1 MTDTETLTITD
12 FLLARI
18 AEDEKMA
25 NAALGCHAYAQDYPT
40 RAVMYSASGDAL
52 FEFDERQ
59 MREADHSTLAL
70 AEHFCSWQPARVLAE
85 CKAKREIVDLYA
97 AHLDRAMAYRSPRWA
112 DAMSETDK
120 AKAKR
125 QEARLG
131 VSEVAIRYL
140 AAVYASHPDYDPEWA
155 DMTYR

>member
-1 MTDTETLTITD
+1 MTTTGTLTITD

-59 MREADHSTLAL
+59 MREADRSTLAL

-85 CKAKREIVDLYA
+85 CKAKRAIVEWHTPMA
-97 AHLDRAMAYRSPRWA
+97 MSGTAMAKGYLPNCQGCYEDGGLDGAPSYPCRNVRH
-112 DAMSETDK
+112 
-120 AKAKR
+120 
-125 QEARLG
+125 
-131 VSEVAIRYL
+131 L

>member
-1 MTDTETLTITD
+1 MTITD

-25 NAALGCHAYAQDYPT
+25 NAALGCRAYAQDYPT

-85 CKAKREIVDLYA
+85 CKAKREIVELAEEATGLDMTVDQDRLVGARDWPYVGDLIL
-97 AHLDRAMAYRSPRWA
+97 AHL
-112 DAMSETDK
+112 
-120 AKAKR
+120 
-125 QEARLG
+125 
-131 VSEVAIRYL
+131 
-140 AAVYASHPDYDPEWA
+140 AAAYASHPDYDPAWA
-155 DMTYR
+155 PES

>member
-1 MTDTETLTITD
+1 MTDTGTLTITD

-85 CKAKREIVDLYA
+85 CKAKREIVDECERSMLNDGDSRTAEWIA
-97 AHLDRAMAYRSPRWA
+97 A
-112 DAMSETDK
+112 
-120 AKAKR
+120 
-125 QEARLG
+125 Q
-131 VSEVAIRYL
+131 L
-140 AAVYASHPDYDPEWA
+140 AAVYASHPDYNPVWAPES
-155 DMTYR
+155 

>member
-1 MTDTETLTITD
+1 MVVVMTITD

-18 AEDEKMA
+18 AEDE
-25 NAALGCHAYAQDYPT
+25 H
-40 RAVMYSASGDAL
+40 RAKQSWAGGHRGSRWLSEPD
-52 FEFDERQ
+52 RQ
-59 MREADHSTLAL
+59 
-70 AEHFCSWQPARVLAE
+70 LAE
-85 CKAKREIVDLYA
+85 CKAKRAIVDLYA